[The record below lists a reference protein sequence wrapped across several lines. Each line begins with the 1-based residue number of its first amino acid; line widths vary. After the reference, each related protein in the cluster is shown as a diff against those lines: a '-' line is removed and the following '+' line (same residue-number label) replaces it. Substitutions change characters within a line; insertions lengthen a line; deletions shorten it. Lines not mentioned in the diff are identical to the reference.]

1 MADNDGNGN
10 GNDLHA
16 QIFELLLGKV
26 RDDQFPS
33 ATMLDMIEYMIRPDQ
48 VEEYASVLM
57 EKVSQESFPS
67 LDHLRRLQSFV

>member
-1 MADNDGNGN
+1 MADDDGN

-26 RDDQFPS
+26 RDDPFPS
-33 ATMLDMIEYMIRPDQ
+33 TTMLDMIEYMLRPDQ

-57 EKVSQESFPS
+57 EKVSQENFPS

>member
-1 MADNDGNGN
+1 MADDD

-26 RDDQFPS
+26 RDDPFPS
-33 ATMLDMIEYMIRPDQ
+33 TTMLDMIELMIRPEQ

-57 EKVSQESFPS
+57 EKVSQENFPS

>member
-1 MADNDGNGN
+1 MADDD

-33 ATMLDMIEYMIRPDQ
+33 TTMLDMIEYMIRPDQ